1 MFHHNKRRVLTLRTV
16 KEAMTRNPITV
27 TPQDNIYEVAVIMR
41 DNDTGFVPVVDSTDS
56 KTLIGVITDRDL
68 VLRGY
73 ADKHSG
79 SSSVEQVMSTNIRT
93 ASEDTS
99 VDEAVELMASQQI
112 RRLPVVQDGKLIGVV
127 SIGDLAVRHNYVDEA
142 GRALSEISEQ
152 HLH

>member
-1 MFHHNKRRVLTLRTV
+1 MRTV

-41 DNDTGFVPVVDSTDS
+41 DNDTGFVPVVDSPDS

-79 SSSVEQVMSTNIRT
+79 SSSVDKVMSTNIRT
-93 ASEDTS
+93 ASEGMS
-99 VDEAVELMASQQI
+99 VDEAAELMASQQI
-112 RRLPVVQDGKLIGVV
+112 RRLPVVDEGKLVGVV
-127 SIGDLAVRHNYVDEA
+127 SIGDLAVRQIYVEEA
-142 GRALSEISEQ
+142 GQALSQISEQ